1 MNLPFLILKDEIV
14 GLVLLVPSE
23 TIKKKKN
30 MIHYDATN
38 NVNLKIPDKDKHY
51 ESLVKRCA
59 DADQVADY
67 REKRVPIYIVIYLTQ
82 QGTGAFKSIL

>member
-67 REKRVPIYIVIYLTQ
+67 REKRVYIYIVIYLTQ

>member
-1 MNLPFLILKDEIV
+1 
-14 GLVLLVPSE
+14 
-23 TIKKKKN
+23 

-67 REKRVPIYIVIYLTQ
+67 M
-82 QGTGAFKSIL
+82 

>member
-1 MNLPFLILKDEIV
+1 
-14 GLVLLVPSE
+14 
-23 TIKKKKN
+23 

-67 REKRVPIYIVIYLTQ
+67 REKRVYIYSYLFDS
-82 QGTGAFKSIL
+82 TGNRGIQEYFINNPNGHIPMSA

>member
-1 MNLPFLILKDEIV
+1 
-14 GLVLLVPSE
+14 
-23 TIKKKKN
+23 

-67 REKRVPIYIVIYLTQ
+67 REKRVYI
-82 QGTGAFKSIL
+82 

>member
-1 MNLPFLILKDEIV
+1 
-14 GLVLLVPSE
+14 
-23 TIKKKKN
+23 

-67 REKRVPIYIVIYLTQ
+67 MQREKSIYIVIYLTQ